1 MRSTIMLVMAL
12 RSASGVNQ
20 SDAAAPPL
28 GAIARACAGDE
39 RALED
44 LIRIYQGRIARFVIA
59 QTGERHDYED
69 LCQTIF
75 VKMALAIPKLKQP
88 VTFESWLFRIARNV
102 CIDHLRHRRW
112 WQRMFFALDSEHES
126 VAAEPEGPDPR
137 QADLER
143 AIARLPAPDRELI
156 DLALDERRSHR
167 ELARLTN
174 LSIGALKSRLFR
186 VRARLRQLIADGGE
200 PNES

>member
-1 MRSTIMLVMAL
+1 MRSTIISAMAP
-12 RSASGVNQ
+12 RSTSGVHQ
-20 SDAAAPPL
+20 RDAADIPL
-28 GAIARACAGDE
+28 GTIARACAGDE

-44 LIRIYQGRIARFVIA
+44 LIRTYQGRIARFVIA
-59 QTGERHDYED
+59 QIGDHHDYED

-126 VAAEPEGPDPR
+126 VAAEPDGPDPR

-156 DLALDERRSHR
+156 NLAQDEHRSHR

-186 VRARLRQLIADGGE
+186 ARTRLRQLIADGAE